1 MNRAM
6 FMDIK
11 VIAFSVIALAGVAGL
26 LALGLGGESYEHSD
40 HDEEQYELSER
51 AAVRSLGGPDDILSV
66 EQILHY
72 ARQQHVGRVLEI
84 ELEEQRGGRL
94 AYEVEILGDS
104 GEVWEMN
111 FDARTGELLEE
122 EKEE

>member
-1 MNRAM
+1 
-6 FMDIK
+6 MDIK

-26 LALGLGGESYEHSD
+26 LAFGLGGEGIERSD
-40 HDEEQYELSER
+40 HDEEQYEFSEG

-72 ARQQHVGRVLEI
+72 ARQQHAGRVLEI
-84 ELEEQRGGRL
+84 ELEEQRSGL

-122 EKEE
+122 EKED

>member
-1 MNRAM
+1 ML
-6 FMDIK
+6 MDIK

-26 LALGLGGESYEHSD
+26 LAIGLGGAGRERSG
-40 HDEEQYELSER
+40 HDEEQYEFSER
-51 AAVRSLGGPDDILSV
+51 AAVRSLSGPGDILPV

-84 ELEEQRGGRL
+84 ELEEQHGGL
-94 AYEVEILGDS
+94 TYEVEILGDS

-111 FDARTGELLEE
+111 FDARSGELLDEE
-122 EKEE
+122 LEE